1 MSFMSLRALSEEEL
15 KGLPFSNTEIDTT
28 SPGSWKTAYF
38 ATDSSGNSD
47 VALRTI
53 IVEPDPEAGIM
64 TLVGDAE
71 ITHEAGAP
79 YEDAGV
85 TLTTGSGQTLPTAF
99 VQIAGVPDGS
109 TLGTYSITYNYTS
122 TSGTKAVE
130 ISRTVHVVDTT
141 PPVITLVG
149 GPIIHKK
156 GSEFSDPGARAI
168 DALDG
173 EVRVI
178 RAGVIPNEGLV
189 LHLDAG
195 QIDGLEEGSVVNSW
209 SDLSPA
215 GNDADNV
222 KDNPTWHADVVGGR
236 PVVRFDGGDLL
247 WTTTDFSTTKEYS
260 IISVARYTG
269 GDSERVIS
277 SRGMN
282 WLFGFH
288 GNTYRRWYANGWIW
302 NQGGSDTSWHLHAGS
317 IGEDALG
324 TFGSIVSSS
333 VQINLEPILAVSV
346 LVLFSLA
353 V

>member
-1 MSFMSLRALSEEEL
+1 MSLSVLFLKRNSRAFPSVIPRSIPIPQVVE
-15 KGLPFSNTEIDTT
+15 
-28 SPGSWKTAYF
+28 TAYF

-130 ISRTVHVVDTT
+130 VSRTVHVVDTT

-178 RAGVIPNEGLV
+178 RAGVIPN
-189 LHLDAG
+189 
-195 QIDGLEEGSVVNSW
+195 
-209 SDLSPA
+209 
-215 GNDADNV
+215 
-222 KDNPTWHADVVGGR
+222 
-236 PVVRFDGGDLL
+236 
-247 WTTTDFSTTKEYS
+247 
-260 IISVARYTG
+260 
-269 GDSERVIS
+269 
-277 SRGMN
+277 
-282 WLFGFH
+282 
-288 GNTYRRWYANGWIW
+288 
-302 NQGGSDTSWHLHAGS
+302 
-317 IGEDALG
+317 
-324 TFGSIVSSS
+324 
-333 VQINLEPILAVSV
+333 
-346 LVLFSLA
+346 
-353 V
+353 

>member
-1 MSFMSLRALSEEEL
+1 M
-15 KGLPFSNTEIDTT
+15 
-28 SPGSWKTAYF
+28 
-38 ATDSSGNSD
+38 
-47 VALRTI
+47 
-53 IVEPDPEAGIM
+53 EPDPEAGIM

-269 GDSERVIS
+269 VI
-277 SRGMN
+277 
-282 WLFGFH
+282 
-288 GNTYRRWYANGWIW
+288 AN
-302 NQGGSDTSWHLHAGS
+302 
-317 IGEDALG
+317 
-324 TFGSIVSSS
+324 VSSH
-333 VQINLEPILAVSV
+333 LEV
-346 LVLFSLA
+346 
-353 V
+353 